1 MFCKNCGSQIEDGA
15 AFCANCGCALGQTQS
30 FCSACGAPIQPGATA
45 CAQCGKVLNQPKPV
59 LKSKLAAGLLGVF
72 LGGFGVH
79 NFYLGYTG
87 RGVAQILLNFCCGI
101 GSIWGFIE
109 GILILVG
116 NINTDA
122 SGAPLGE

>member
-30 FCSACGAPIQPGATA
+30 FCSACGAPIHPGATA